1 MPDPARVL
9 IVEDE
14 YLIRLLLEDMLSEL
28 GYTIGAIA
36 SNLED
41 GKSKAETADFDIA
54 ILDVNIDGKQVFPI
68 AEILRGRG
76 KPFIFVTGY
85 GAHGL
90 PENYRG
96 NPTLQKPMQ
105 MHDLKA
111 MLARTLAPR

>member
-1 MPDPARVL
+1 MPDPARIF

-28 GYTIGAIA
+28 GYAVGAIA
-36 SNLED
+36 SNLDE
-41 GKSKAETADFDIA
+41 GKSKAETAEIDIA
-54 ILDVNIDGKQVFPI
+54 LLDVNIDGEQVFPI

-85 GAHGL
+85 GAQGL

-105 MHDLKA
+105 MQDLKA
-111 MLARTLAPR
+111 MLVRTLGPR